1 MHQFYA
7 DFFHRLEELHQDMY
21 RALDGLPSE
30 ALDWIPG
37 AEMNS
42 LCILAAHTAGAE
54 RYWIGDVVAQDN
66 SNRHRPDEFV
76 AQGKSAAEL
85 QQTLADVLTHSR
97 GVLETL
103 TLDDLTRACVPPN
116 HPERTFTVG
125 WSLAHALEHTAVHVG
140 HMQII
145 RQLWEQKEA

>member
-1 MHQFYA
+1 MHQFFA
-7 DFFHRLEELHQDMY
+7 DFFQRLEELHQDMH
-21 RALDGLPSE
+21 RALEGLPQD
-30 ALDWIPG
+30 ALDWVPG
-37 AEMNS
+37 KEMNS
-42 LCILAAHTAGAE
+42 LCILASHTAGAE

-85 QQTLADVLTHSR
+85 QQTLAHVLAHSR

-103 TLDDLTRACVPPN
+103 TLDDLTRECIPPN
-116 HPERTFTVG
+116 HPDHTFSVG
-125 WSLAHALEHTAVHVG
+125 WALAHALEHTAVHVG

-145 RQLWEQKEA
+145 RQLWEQKEP